1 MRLMLYLPEIYHSF
15 PEEKDLKFLAKATK
29 RFPGDYKI
37 RGI

>member
-37 RGI
+37 WGI